1 MNGDTLIVHH
11 QEIRRR
17 LKARYSPDDVRDI
30 LALLNAHGTLR
41 FAPLPTGLFPAAAL
55 DPAAAAE
62 SGYGNVWVR
71 DNVYIA
77 LAHEKAGRLD
87 VTAGVVTAL
96 SRFYGKYRHR
106 FKDIISG
113 LADPNVV
120 MNRPHVRFNG
130 LNLAENN
137 ENWAHAQ
144 NDALG
149 YFLWIYCR
157 LARRGVLEPDGEL
170 LALFALYFERIRY
183 WQDED
188 SGHWE
193 ERRKVEASSIGPVVA
208 GLRQLRELLIAR
220 PGMACRSGS
229 LLVTA
234 GLIGELITVGEV
246 ALATILPSE
255 FAGPKARRYD
265 AALLFLIYPLA
276 VVDDVMASQ
285 IVDDVTG
292 HLQGD
297 YGIRRYLG
305 DSYWTA
311 DYKEKLPPQKRT
323 ADVSQDQSERDAI
336 ARPGEEAQW
345 CIFDPVVSIIA
356 GRRYIQTR
364 EPADLEQQVY
374 HLNRSLGQITGPDC
388 PQGELRC
395 PEAYFMEHGRYLPN
409 DNVPLLWTE
418 ANLWMALLAMGES
431 ARLKD

>member
-17 LKARYSPDDVRDI
+17 LKARYSPEDVRDI
-30 LALLNAHGTLR
+30 LAFLHAHGTLH
-41 FAPLPTGLFPAAAL
+41 FAPLPTGLFPAAEL
-55 DPAAAAE
+55 DPAAAAQ

-87 VTAGVVTAL
+87 SAVAVVTAL
-96 SRFYGKYRHR
+96 SKFFGKYRQR
-106 FKDIISG
+106 FKDIVSG
-113 LADPNVV
+113 VTDPNIV
-120 MNRPHVRFNG
+120 MNRPHVRFDG
-130 LNLAENN
+130 LNLAENS
-137 ENWAHAQ
+137 EPWAHAQ

-157 LARRGVLEPDGEL
+157 FARLGLLEPDGEL

-193 ERRKVEASSIGPVVA
+193 EERKVEASSIGAVVA
-208 GLRQLRELLIAR
+208 GLRQLRELFTAKPDMGR
-220 PGMACRSGS
+220 RSGS
-229 LLVTA
+229 RIIGA
-234 GLIGELITVGEV
+234 SFIGELMTAGEV
-246 ALATILPSE
+246 ALAAILPSE
-255 FAGPKARRYD
+255 SAGPKARRYD
-265 AALLFLIYPLA
+265 AALLFLLYPLA
-276 VVDDVMASQ
+276 VVDDAMAAQ
-285 IVDDVTG
+285 IVHDVTA
-292 HLQGD
+292 HLQGE

-311 DYKEKLPPQKRT
+311 DYKDKLPPQERT
-323 ADVSQDQSERDAI
+323 ADVSKDQSQRDAL
-336 ARPGEEAQW
+336 AREGEEAQW
-345 CIFDPVVSIIA
+345 CIFDPIVSIIA
-356 GRRYIQTR
+356 GRRYFQTR

-395 PEAYFMEHGRYLPN
+395 PEAYTMEHGRYVPN
-409 DNVPLLWTE
+409 DHVPLLWTE

-431 ARLKD
+431 AKLIE